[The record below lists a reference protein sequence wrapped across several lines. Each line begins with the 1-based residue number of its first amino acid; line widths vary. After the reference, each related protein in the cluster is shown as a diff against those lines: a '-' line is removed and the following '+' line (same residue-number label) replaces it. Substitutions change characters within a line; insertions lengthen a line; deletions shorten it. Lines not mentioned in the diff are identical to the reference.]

1 MQARRLGHPFHTPLH
16 IFHLCLSSSLS
27 VFRPGRLSV
36 YRSPRLYDRSARQ
49 RCRGGVFLRQKSPRP
64 HGEFTQNR
72 YCPSSCRRY
81 SSAGETKGKMP
92 ADLPKQ
98 PPIFH
103 FHGKSL
109 HAPPQNLPNATA
121 QCSQSENR
129 TPAWRIISQNT
140 HP

>member
-1 MQARRLGHPFHTPLH
+1 
-16 IFHLCLSSSLS
+16 
-27 VFRPGRLSV
+27 
-36 YRSPRLYDRSARQ
+36 
-49 RCRGGVFLRQKSPRP
+49 
-64 HGEFTQNR
+64 
-72 YCPSSCRRY
+72 PSSAHAVLAFTDPLAFTIDPPDNDVG
-81 SSAGETKGKMP
+81 AGFFYVKKVPARTANSHKTDTALPRAVGTHLPAKQKGGWKQTCS
-92 ADLPKQ
+92 KQ

-121 QCSQSENR
+121 QCCHSENR